1 MRTRTTAILIL
12 ATALSVDS
20 IAFAQR
26 RASRRMSFTPPVD
39 SVVNDP
45 VMRKLAPGLRVVVQN
60 RALLIGK
67 NVGGDLVVDGDLDN
81 TSGLQNVAAAE
92 DAEDSVDQLI
102 VSYAGKSRP
111 DDDTVRNAGFN
122 IIEDYKEGQFLVV
135 TPVALTAREQNVH
148 RSAGILHSEIVA
160 IASLESIGSIEAN
173 FAMSIPEPDP
183 AQILSAEEVQ
193 TLESARSE
201 TELQRL
207 WGIRHTNAHQVQSS
221 SNPRTIIVAVIDTG
235 VDYNHPDLRDNMW
248 VNEAERDGATGVD
261 DDRNGVVDDVYG
273 ASFANGQTSGNPLDD
288 QGHGTHC
295 AGTVAGVANNTGVIG
310 MAQTR
315 IMALKFLGRDGSGS
329 TADAIK
335 CIDYARRQGAH
346 ILSNSWGSA
355 GRVSAALNQA
365 IEKARAADIL
375 FVAAAGNDNRNND
388 QVPNSPSN
396 AENENVLAV
405 GSININDG
413 RSKFSNH
420 GLRSV
425 DIGAPGGTASGVQ
438 TDDIL
443 STYPNGKYA
452 YLAGTSMAT
461 PHVSGAAALILGHPN
476 FQNASF
482 LDVKTAILQNARS
495 NQSLAR
501 FWPQG
506 RELDVSFLLSG
517 SGGGGDGGGG
527 NGGGGNN
534 GGGGGGNPTRPEN
547 PTPIAGNSTDK
558 FYYQSG
564 RRFASESVLASR
576 VVRLDRPAQVY
587 LQAGASA
594 TMDARPVTF
603 ATGIN
608 ISTTQHKSSIRL
620 ATTTLKNHYVPFGTS
635 LTTRLPAGTHRIQWW
650 IRVPRNGSILVR
662 GGGALD
668 VQAFAV
674 SE

>member
-1 MRTRTTAILIL
+1 
-12 ATALSVDS
+12 
-20 IAFAQR
+20 
-26 RASRRMSFTPPVD
+26 MSFTPPVD

-45 VMRKLAPGLRVVVQN
+45 VLRKLTPGLRAVVQN

-67 NVGGDLVVDGDLDN
+67 NVGGDLVIDGVLDN
-81 TSGLQNVAAAE
+81 TSGLQNVAVAE
-92 DAEDSVDQLI
+92 DAEDTVNQLI

-122 IIEDYKEGQFLVV
+122 VIEDYKEGQFLVV

-148 RSAGILHSEIVA
+148 RAAGILHSELLA
-160 IASLESIGSIEAN
+160 LASLESIGSIEAN
-173 FAMSIPEPDP
+173 FAMRIPEPDP
-183 AQILSAEEVQ
+183 AQILTADEVQ

-207 WGIRHTNAHQVQSS
+207 WGIRDTNAPQVQSS

-248 VNEAERDGATGVD
+248 VNEVERKGATGVD
-261 DDRNGVVDDVYG
+261 DDRNGVIDDVYG

-295 AGTVAGVANNTGVIG
+295 AGTVAAVANNSGVIG

-346 ILSNSWGSA
+346 VLSNSWGSA

-365 IEKARAADIL
+365 IERARAADIL
-375 FVAAAGNDNRNND
+375 FIAAAGNDNRNND
-388 QVPNSPSN
+388 LVPNSPSN
-396 AENENVLAV
+396 AENENVIAV

-413 RSKFSNH
+413 RSSFSNY
-420 GLRSV
+420 GLQSV
-425 DIGAPGGTASGVQ
+425 DIGAPGGTSSGVK

-461 PHVSGAAALILGHPN
+461 PHVSGAAALILGHPD

-482 LDVKTAILQNARS
+482 LDVKMAILQNARS
-495 NQSLAR
+495 NQALTR

-517 SGGGGDGGGG
+517 GGGGGGG
-527 NGGGGNN
+527 NGGGG
-534 GGGGGGNPTRPEN
+534 GGNT
-547 PTPIAGNSTDK
+547 TPIAENSEGK

-564 RRFASESVLASR
+564 RRFVSETVLVNR

-587 LQAGASA
+587 LQAGPSA
-594 TMDARPVTF
+594 TMDAKPVTF
-603 ATGIN
+603 LTGIS
-608 ISTTQHKSSIRL
+608 ISTTQHKSSFRL

-674 SE
+674 NE